1 MCPFSSRQA
10 RRPSL
15 GCTDEGVVYLE
26 RINRRGGC
34 GQKQEALH
42 QHPGPTSEAAQ
53 PGDDYYFSEKVDGSK
68 HFGIWPLAQAAQAC
82 FGTSDW
88 PADRPAPQ
96 VSIEF
101 EVESEAAVEHA
112 GQELESHGFK
122 LVHPSRKEPWGQV
135 IARLL
140 SDEGAIIGISY
151 TPWMHPGQG

>member
-1 MCPFSSRQA
+1 MKVLFISSVSIVAADAAKSRQLFINT
-10 RRPSL
+10 L
-15 GCTDEGVVYLE
+15 GLP
-26 RINRRGGC
+26 
-34 GQKQEALH
+34 L
-42 QHPGPTSEAAQ
+42 EAAQ
-53 PGDDYYFSEKVDGSK
+53 PGDDYYHSEKVDGSK
-68 HFGIWPLAQAAQAC
+68 HFGVWPLDQAAQSC

-101 EVESEAAVEHA
+101 EVESQAAVQHA

-151 TPWMHPGQG
+151 TPWMHPGEG

>member
-1 MCPFSSRQA
+1 MKVLFISSVSIVA
-10 RRPSL
+10 ADAAKSRRLFINTL
-15 GCTDEGVVYLE
+15 GLP
-26 RINRRGGC
+26 
-34 GQKQEALH
+34 L
-42 QHPGPTSEAAQ
+42 EAAQ

-68 HFGIWPLAQAAQAC
+68 HFGVWPLAQAAQAC

-112 GQELESHGFK
+112 GQKLESHGFK